1 MKLNFKKIET
11 AKLITPAHYG
21 AKRGTGRKVV
31 YYLMK
36 EDRIDYTEIDGVMF
50 VVLNE
55 KSKSYKKRSK

>member
-1 MKLNFKKIET
+1 MKLKFKKIET
-11 AKLITPAHYG
+11 AKLITPANYG

-50 VVLNE
+50 VVLTE
-55 KSKSYKKRSK
+55 KTKKYKKSR